1 MDPFHKTRT
10 YILPVRV
17 HAHTK
22 PDCGNA
28 KFAHAGR
35 RGGRFA
41 CSLQRERDDTNAGN
55 AYNHNFKDQWCYCD
69 GLEAL
74 PMVQC
79 LGCKDWYHQVG
90 GCIHTHYNF
99 DRDDF
104 AEEDFLC
111 QTCLDAPALAFL
123 HQYPAKPLADRPAWQ
138 PHAPQTP
145 ATPASG
151 PGPGGPLVSPSP
163 SSSPPSA
170 AADAA
175 ISSPPAAA
183 MAVAEEGKGP
193 EEDCCAVCYRPPVA
207 GAPACLSS
215 FVTCTGRRPPAV
227 GEAEAEAEGDDRKP
241 SAQDAQEQE
250 QQEEE
255 AMGGGACGRRYHPCC
270 LPRGAAGVRDADG
283 CVVGIPSYRFFS

>member
-1 MDPFHKTRT
+1 MDPFRKTRT

-22 PDCGNA
+22 PDCGND

-69 GLEAL
+69 GPEAL

-104 AEEDFLC
+104 ADGEDFLC
-111 QTCLDAPALAFL
+111 QACLDVPELAFL

-151 PGPGGPLVSPSP
+151 PGGPVVSPSP
-163 SSSPPSA
+163 SSPPSV

-175 ISSPPAAA
+175 ISSPSAAA
-183 MAVAEEGKGP
+183 MAVAEEGEGP
-193 EEDCCAVCYRPPVA
+193 EEGCCAVCHRPPVA

-215 FVTCTGRRPPAV
+215 LVTCTGRRPPAV
-227 GEAEAEAEGDDRKP
+227 GEAAAETEAEDDDRKP
-241 SAQDAQEQE
+241 SAQDEQE
-250 QQEEE
+250 QAQEEE

-283 CVVGIPSYRFFS
+283 CVVGVPRCLLLC